1 MLGFVADL
9 IVAVLL
15 VATIGYATVLNRRL
29 AVLRGD
35 RAQLETLIEGLTVA
49 TQRAEGGVAGLRA
62 AAEDTGRQLEK
73 RIEQAQGLRDDI
85 TYMLERG
92 TAVADRLE
100 TTIRARREEP
110 KPEPR
115 PERRVEP
122 RVEPRPE
129 RIEPRVQRRA
139 EPRVEPVAPRAAE
152 PPRAPEPLR
161 APEPPRVPER
171 PRAAE
176 PPRASELPRVLQMLR
191 ARGEGKPAAAPTEG
205 ELDRRA
211 GLPSRAERDLLR
223 ALGGRR

>member
-1 MLGFVADL
+1 MLGFVADV

-73 RIEQAQGLRDDI
+73 RIEQAQVLRDDI

-92 TAVADRLE
+92 GALADRLE
-100 TTIRARREEP
+100 TTIRTRREEP
-110 KPEPR
+110 RVEAKPEPR
-115 PERRVEP
+115 PERRP
-122 RVEPRPE
+122 EPRPE
-129 RIEPRVQRRA
+129 RTEPRVERRA
-139 EPRVEPVAPRAAE
+139 EPRVEPVAPRAS
-152 PPRAPEPLR
+152 
-161 APEPPRVPER
+161 
-171 PRAAE
+171 E

-191 ARGEGKPAAAPTEG
+191 MRGEAKPAAPAPDAEPA
-205 ELDRRA
+205 RRA
-211 GLPSRAERDLLR
+211 GQPSRAERDLLR

>member
-1 MLGFVADL
+1 MLGFVADV

-35 RAQLETLIEGLTVA
+35 RAQLESLVQGLTVA
-49 TQRAEGGVAGLRA
+49 TQRAESGVAGLRA

-92 TAVADRLE
+92 GALADRLE

-115 PERRVEP
+115 PEPKPER

-129 RIEPRVQRRA
+129 RIEARVERRA
-139 EPRVEPVAPRAAE
+139 EPRVEPAAPR
-152 PPRAPEPLR
+152 PPAP
-161 APEPPRVPER
+161 APARQ
-171 PRAAE
+171 AE

-191 ARGEGKPAAAPTEG
+191 KRGDAKPAPAPAVE
-205 ELDRRA
+205 EEPARRA